1 MISFKS
7 DVERLNEW
15 MHKRNLSKKQ
25 MAHDMRLSYINV
37 YHTMVVRGE
46 ETGRIAGNFIV
57 RALGVSTDFL
67 MGLTGT
73 PDQKPEMDLAIAEIV
88 AIAKTLSEFRQR
100 DLLLVAQA
108 YQDADDPTP
117 EMMQKILEIVGEV
130 AGEDVREK
138 LVASLA
144 SLRPPPDDTR

>member
-25 MAHDMRLSYINV
+25 MAHDMGLSYINV

-57 RALGVSTDFL
+57 RFIATYGFEAAREVFA
-67 MGLTGT
+67 
-73 PDQKPEMDLAIAEIV
+73 ELAIIETA
-88 AIAKTLSEFRQR
+88 
-100 DLLLVAQA
+100 
-108 YQDADDPTP
+108 
-117 EMMQKILEIVGEV
+117 
-130 AGEDVREK
+130 
-138 LVASLA
+138 
-144 SLRPPPDDTR
+144 